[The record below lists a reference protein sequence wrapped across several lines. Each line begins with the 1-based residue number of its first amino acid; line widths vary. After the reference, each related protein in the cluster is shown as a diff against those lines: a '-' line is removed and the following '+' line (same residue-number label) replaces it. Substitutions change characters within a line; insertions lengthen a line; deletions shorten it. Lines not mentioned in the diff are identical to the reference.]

1 MLCLKVLSATGK
13 SWPLLLRLF
22 GNGLSSQPKSTARTF
37 LARKRSSST
46 WDRQRRSGYGL
57 ALTAAE
63 VPTEFVSV
71 TEPVPSTFVGP
82 EMVNGT
88 VNRNMLPLSCPA
100 VLSNHVLKSEPTG
113 TAKVVVPLNAVPA
126 AAVKVNVAVVMS
138 RVTE

>member
-46 WDRQRRSGYGL
+46 WDRQRRSAYGL

-71 TEPVPSTFVGP
+71 TETDPSTLVGP
-82 EMVNGT
+82 DIVNGT
-88 VNRNMLPLSCPA
+88 VNRNMLPLSWPA
-100 VLSNHVLKSEPTG
+100 VLSNQVVNTGPTG
-113 TAKVVVPLNAVPA
+113 PANVDVPLNAVPV
-126 AAVKVNVAVVMS
+126 AAVKLKFAVVMS